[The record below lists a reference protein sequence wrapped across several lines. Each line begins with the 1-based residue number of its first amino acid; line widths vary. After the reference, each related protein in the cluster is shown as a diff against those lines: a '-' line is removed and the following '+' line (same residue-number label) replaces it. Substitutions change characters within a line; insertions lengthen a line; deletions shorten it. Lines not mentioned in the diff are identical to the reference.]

1 MEYTADIQRA
11 VARNGTA
18 PWIWFKT
25 GIRSVA
31 RFMELRRA
39 ERQLGSLPNYLLRDM
54 GISRSQVGSAI
65 RYGRSHPNGSQL
77 RRGQ

>member
-1 MEYTADIQRA
+1 MEHTADIQQA
-11 VARNGTA
+11 LVRNGTA
-18 PWIWFKT
+18 SWIWFKT

-54 GISRSQVGSAI
+54 GISRSQVGWAI
-65 RYGRSHPNGSQL
+65 RHGRSHPDGS
-77 RRGQ
+77 